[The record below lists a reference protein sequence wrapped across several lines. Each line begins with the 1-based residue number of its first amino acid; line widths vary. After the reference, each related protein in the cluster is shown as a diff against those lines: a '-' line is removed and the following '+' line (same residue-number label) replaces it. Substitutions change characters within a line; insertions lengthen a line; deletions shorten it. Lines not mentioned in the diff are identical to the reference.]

1 MIFKVL
7 IPSVKLCIIL
17 PFLVGR
23 LHELQD
29 CLISNPRLHGDLLEC
44 SVQTPP
50 MHCITNTFTRSFE
63 VKDFDQIAE
72 KILAQGGQ
80 IAMEKFAIPGQC
92 WQGYFLDPD
101 HNTFGLVQVD
111 PNAH

>member
-1 MIFKVL
+1 M
-7 IPSVKLCIIL
+7 IPSFKLCIIL
-17 PFLVGR
+17 PFLVGH

-29 CLISNPRLHGDLLEC
+29 SLISNPRLHGDLLEC

-63 VKDFDQIAE
+63 VKDFNQIT
-72 KILAQGGQ
+72 KKNLVQDGQ

-111 PNAH
+111 PNAQ